1 MMITEPELEYFRSF
15 LCKAP
20 VLIDCGPFAEN
31 LLDMLDNEMPG
42 RANSEGLFH
51 AIVHVEKIK
60 GLRSQVSD
68 ERVLRGDL
76 RHRNSKGFG
85 NILCDRL
92 AHILFCY

>member
-1 MMITEPELEYFRSF
+1 MMIAKPELEYLRSF

-20 VLIDCGPFAEN
+20 VLIDRGAFAEK
-31 LLDMLDNEMPG
+31 LLDMLDDEMPG

-60 GLRSQVSD
+60 RLGSQVSD
-68 ERVLRGDL
+68 ERFLRRDL
-76 RHRNSKGFG
+76 RHRNSQGFG
-85 NILCDRL
+85 NVLRDRL